1 MGVQIITAP
10 NGEEMVVLS
19 KSEYDAL
26 VDAANEAAEDAA
38 DIAAFDAAMADL
50 PGRDPLPHQVSQSML
65 KGDSLLK
72 ALRQWR
78 DVGQV
83 KLAYD
88 IGTSQGFISD
98 LENRRRKL
106 TEDVA
111 TRIAAALDI
120 PRHWLG

>member
-1 MGVQIITAP
+1 MP
-10 NGEEMVVLS
+10 LLS
-19 KSEYDAL
+19 K
-26 VDAANEAAEDAA
+26 EDRA

-50 PGRDPLPHQVSQSML
+50 PGRDPLPHQVSQAML

-83 KLAYD
+83 KLAKD
-88 IGTSQGFISD
+88 IGTSQGFVSD

-111 TRIAAALDI
+111 TRIATALDI
-120 PRHWLG
+120 PRHWLV

>member
-1 MGVQIITAP
+1 MG
-10 NGEEMVVLS
+10 NLS
-19 KSEYDAL
+19 R
-26 VDAANEAAEDAA
+26 EDAA
-38 DIAAFDAAMADL
+38 DIAGFDAAMADL
-50 PGRDPLPHQVSQSML
+50 PGRDPLPHHVSQAML

-83 KLAYD
+83 KHASD

-111 TRIAAALDI
+111 TRIAPALDT
-120 PRHWLG
+120 PRHWLV